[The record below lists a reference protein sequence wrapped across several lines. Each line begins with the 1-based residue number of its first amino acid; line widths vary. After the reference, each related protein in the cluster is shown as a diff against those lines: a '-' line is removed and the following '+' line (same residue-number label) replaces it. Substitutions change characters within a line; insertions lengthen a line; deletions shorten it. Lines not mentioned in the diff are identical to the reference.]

1 MKHFNQPQIIIQ
13 MEEGECKQT
22 TVTPYLAYSYF
33 GNVYLVIKLLYIN
46 KSIEIFQSYWL
57 QII

>member
-1 MKHFNQPQIIIQ
+1 